1 MGELIELIGQLLGIL
16 KPIIAPSEY
25 EKWCKEFWK
34 IKEENDEKKKRIVEA
49 LAAGDVG
56 ALNIILAEL
65 LEL

>member
-1 MGELIELIGQLLGIL
+1 MGGLVKLIAQLLGIL
-16 KPIIAPSEY
+16 KSIIAPSEY

-34 IKEENDEKKKRIVEA
+34 IKEENDAKKKRIAEA

-56 ALNIILAEL
+56 ALNIILSDL